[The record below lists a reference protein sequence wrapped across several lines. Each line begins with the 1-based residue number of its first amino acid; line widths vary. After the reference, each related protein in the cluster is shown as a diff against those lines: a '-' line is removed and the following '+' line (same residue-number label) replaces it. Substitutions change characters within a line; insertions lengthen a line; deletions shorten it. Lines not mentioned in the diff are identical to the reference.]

1 MKYTLPE
8 KIQILIRE
16 EINENE
22 QKPIEIQNEN
32 TEDKK
37 WVFKPTIKPKLPTVR
52 AKARELRLKDYD
64 EKKKI
69 LKHKLEENTKHMEL
83 MKKVKRS
90 YVKKPIVIN

>member
-1 MKYTLPE
+1 M
-8 KIQILIRE
+8 KIQKMK
-16 EINENE
+16 NGFSN
-22 QKPIEIQNEN
+22 Q
-32 TEDKK
+32 
-37 WVFKPTIKPKLPTVR
+37 TIKPKLTIVR

-69 LKHKLEENTKHMEL
+69 LKHKLEENTKQMEL

>member
-64 EKKKI
+64 EKKK
-69 LKHKLEENTKHMEL
+69 
-83 MKKVKRS
+83 
-90 YVKKPIVIN
+90 Y